1 MAVLVRHEPEVFA
14 TVLPT
19 VLTVPVTR
27 TGSVA
32 EGLVAP
38 AGGLTAVTLTR
49 STVTSTTPAP
59 RMPLTPVAC
68 TVSPRMTTGARVVIA
83 TAVVGAPGGSTTTG
97 PLSPSTDWSVR
108 PLPMT
113 IASAYVPGSTS
124 TVPPSPT
131 MSIPS

>member
-1 MAVLVRHEPEVFA
+1 MKLSR
-14 TVLPT
+14 TVSRARAPVGLGSLPT
-19 VLTVPVTR
+19 EINRSTPR
-27 TGSVA
+27 
-32 EGLVAP
+32 
-38 AGGLTAVTLTR
+38 GGLTAVTLTR
-49 STVTSTTPAP
+49 STVRSTTPAP

-68 TVSPRMTTGARVVIA
+68 TVSPRITTGARVVIA
-83 TAVVGAPGGSTTTG
+83 TAVVGAPGGSTTTD
-97 PLSPSTDWSVR
+97 PLSPPTDSSVR